1 MSPLSKFLHSQLFFE
16 VPYPAKS
23 FSGQTVIVTGSNTG
37 LGLEAAR
44 HFARLGAEKVI
55 LAVRNLAKGEAAANS
70 IEETT
75 GRKDATEV
83 WELDLA
89 SYASVER
96 FAARV
101 NGLARL
107 DVLVGNAGVLTYD
120 FVRAEDNELMMTV
133 NVVSTLLLAILLLPK
148 LRETA
153 LRWQKETVL
162 TFTGSL
168 GHTQAEFPER
178 ESRRILEDLADEKKA
193 RMHDRYNVS
202 KLIEVLLVRELA
214 DRVTSSKMPGNVVV
228 SILNPGIADTEM
240 ARNVGWFHGKV
251 LKVVFGIVGRTPE
264 AASRTIVLAAGGG
277 QETHGKYLDDGKVG
291 EPSAFVLS
299 SDGNRVQK
307 QLWDELL
314 EKLEDVH
321 SDISALVS
329 G

>member
-1 MSPLSKFLHSQLFFE
+1 MPPLSKFLHSQLFFE
-16 VPYPAKS
+16 VPYPVKS

-55 LAVRNLAKGEAAANS
+55 LAVRNLAKGEAAAAS

-75 GRKDATEV
+75 GRKDVTEV

-107 DVLVGNAGVLTYD
+107 DVLVGNAGLLTYD
-120 FVRAEDNELMMTV
+120 FVRAEENELMMTV

-148 LRETA
+148 LRETS

-178 ESRRILEDLADEKKA
+178 KSRHILEDLADEKKA

-202 KLIEVLLVRELA
+202 KLVEVLLVRELA
-214 DRVTSSKMPGNVVV
+214 DRVTSSKLPGNVVV

-240 ARNVGWFHGKV
+240 ARNVSWFHGKV

-314 EKLEDVH
+314 EKLEGVH
-321 SDISALVS
+321 PGISALVS

>member
-1 MSPLSKFLHSQLFFE
+1 MPPLSKFLHSQLFFE
-16 VPYPAKS
+16 VPHPVKS

-55 LAVRNLAKGEAAANS
+55 LAVRNLAKGEAAAAS
-70 IEETT
+70 IQETT
-75 GRKDATEV
+75 GRKDAVAV

-107 DVLVGNAGVLTYD
+107 DVLVGNAGLLTYD
-120 FVRAEDNELMMTV
+120 FVRAEENELMMTV

-178 ESRRILEDLADEKKA
+178 KSRRILEDLADEKKA
-193 RMHDRYNVS
+193 RMHDRYVQFPGSNKEILSDALWPSSRYNVS
-202 KLIEVLLVRELA
+202 KLIEVFLVRELA
-214 DRVTSSKMPGNVVV
+214 DRVTSSKLPGNVVV

-291 EPSAFVLS
+291 E
-299 SDGNRVQK
+299 
-307 QLWDELL
+307 
-314 EKLEDVH
+314 
-321 SDISALVS
+321 
-329 G
+329 